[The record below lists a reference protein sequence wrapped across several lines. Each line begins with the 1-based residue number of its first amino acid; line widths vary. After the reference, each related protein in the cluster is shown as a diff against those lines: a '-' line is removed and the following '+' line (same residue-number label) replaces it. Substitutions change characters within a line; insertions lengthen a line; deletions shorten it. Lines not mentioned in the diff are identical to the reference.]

1 MTAYSSMAAAL
12 DHSRPAPRPLISTD
26 STASAIR
33 RARGGQSLAQTVGDA
48 PAFLKVMSKLPAL
61 AGGDAPVLITGE
73 TGTGKELT
81 ARAIHHLSDRASFP
95 FIPINC
101 GALPDT
107 LLEDELFG
115 HERGAFTDARDRR
128 AGLIKQAERGTLF
141 LDEVDSLTSRAQV
154 VLLRVLQEK
163 AVRALGAATE
173 EAVNVR
179 FIAATKIP
187 LRYLAERGAFR
198 HDLYYRLNVLPIDL
212 PPLRERRED
221 ILRLARHFL
230 VKHAPLGAS
239 PLELSPAAAAALLT
253 FEWPGNVREL
263 ENTIIRGIRLAQTS
277 MIERDDL
284 ELPSLGDDK
293 PEPVD
298 EGGLSP
304 RSFKEQKRGVLLA
317 FERDYLTR
325 LMVEHGGNVTQA
337 ARTAGKDR
345 RDLGKLLKKHQL
357 DVQDFRREMVTRAAR
372 MAVDRSRFDAND
384 YRAVSA
390 EV

>member
-1 MTAYSSMAAAL
+1 MAL
-12 DHSRPAPRPLISTD
+12 DPSRPAPRPLISTD
-26 STASAIR
+26 SPASALR
-33 RARGGQSLAQTVGDA
+33 RARGAQALAQTVGDA
-48 PAFLKVMSKLPAL
+48 PAFLKVMNKLPAI

-81 ARAIHHLSDRASFP
+81 ARAIHHLSDRAACP

-128 AGLIKQAERGTLF
+128 AGLIKQAERGTIF

-163 AVRALGAATE
+163 AVRALGATAE

-187 LRYLAERGAFR
+187 LRHLADRGMFR
-198 HDLYYRLNVLPIDL
+198 PDLYYRLNVLQIDL
-212 PPLRERRED
+212 PPLRERRQD

-230 VKHAPLGAS
+230 AKHASRGAS

-263 ENTIIRGIRLAQTS
+263 ENTIIRGIRLAGTS
-277 MIERDDL
+277 VIERSDL
-284 ELPSLGDDK
+284 ELPAGGDDR
-293 PEPVD
+293 PEPTD
-298 EGGLSP
+298 DGGLSL

-325 LMVEHGGNVTQA
+325 LMVEHGGNVTHA

-357 DVQDFRREMVTRAAR
+357 DMQDFRREMVTRAAAR
-372 MAVDRSRFDAND
+372 LEVDRGRFATC
-384 YRAVSA
+384 YGAVTA